1 MVLAWAFC
9 WATLS
14 EKSKIEE
21 KILIR
26 AGEEFIKRNPFLS
39 VGISLGL
46 GYFLGY
52 WKGKEII
59 EQLSKIAFAIGS
71 KELIKLLEEN
81 KEK

>member
-1 MVLAWAFC
+1 MVLAWAFY

-21 KILIR
+21 KILIK
-26 AGEEFIKRNPFLS
+26 AGEEFVKKNPFLS
-39 VGISLGL
+39 LGLSLGV
-46 GYFLGY
+46 GYVIGY

-71 KELIKLLEEN
+71 KELLKLLEEN

>member
-1 MVLAWAFC
+1 
-9 WATLS
+9 LS

-21 KILIR
+21 KILIK
-26 AGEEFIKRNPFLS
+26 AGEEFVKKNPFLS
-39 VGISLGL
+39 LGLSLGM
-46 GYFLGY
+46 GYVIGY

-71 KELIKLLEEN
+71 KELLKLLEEN